1 MHDKQVRRRRAV
13 LVVLVVISLLL
24 LTDYFGESS
33 SSPLHRVQ
41 RGIVAVL
48 SPIQSGAST
57 VFSPVSDV
65 ANWVSTTLHAK
76 TQRDQLKHQ
85 LQAADQQLAQY
96 KTESVQN
103 AYLSKQLGL
112 AQSVGLDRYDPVA
125 ANVISRDPSL
135 WYQTVEVNAG
145 SGDGVSVNDPVTG
158 DGGLVGKV
166 TEVTGSSS
174 VVTLITNASS
184 NEQFGVTATVT
195 DATGDTGVLEP
206 AVGNPNQMVLQDL
219 PNRAAIKTG
228 MQVVTAG
235 YKDPSNAQLNS
246 LYPPGILIGTVASF
260 NPNELLNSGQVP
272 VTPTANVRTFTSVQI
287 LTKVGSGSERAQ
299 VSP

>member
-1 MHDKQVRRRRAV
+1 V

-76 TQRDQLKHQ
+76 TQRDQLKRQ
-85 LQAADQQLAQY
+85 LQAADQQLANY
-96 KTESVQN
+96 KTQAYQN

-135 WYQTVEVNAG
+135 WYQTIEVDAG
-145 SGDGVSVNDPVTG
+145 SGDGVAVNDPVTG

-174 VVTLITNASS
+174 IVTLITNASS
-184 NEQFGVTATVT
+184 NEQFGVTASVT
-195 DATGDTGVLEP
+195 NSTGDTGVLEP

-219 PNRAAIKTG
+219 PNRAQITPG

-235 YKDPSNAQLNS
+235 YKDPANAQLDS

-272 VTPTANVRTFTSVQI
+272 VTPTANVRSFTSVQI
-287 LTKVGSGSERAQ
+287 LTKVGSGNERAQ
-299 VSP
+299 VTP

>member
-76 TQRDQLKHQ
+76 TQRDQLKRQ
-85 LQAADQQLAQY
+85 LQAADQQLANY
-96 KTESVQN
+96 KTQAYQN

-135 WYQTVEVNAG
+135 W
-145 SGDGVSVNDPVTG
+145 
-158 DGGLVGKV
+158 
-166 TEVTGSSS
+166 
-174 VVTLITNASS
+174 
-184 NEQFGVTATVT
+184 
-195 DATGDTGVLEP
+195 
-206 AVGNPNQMVLQDL
+206 
-219 PNRAAIKTG
+219 
-228 MQVVTAG
+228 
-235 YKDPSNAQLNS
+235 
-246 LYPPGILIGTVASF
+246 
-260 NPNELLNSGQVP
+260 
-272 VTPTANVRTFTSVQI
+272 
-287 LTKVGSGSERAQ
+287 
-299 VSP
+299 

>member
-1 MHDKQVRRRRAV
+1 M

-65 ANWVSTTLHAK
+65 ANWMSTTLHAK
-76 TQRDQLKHQ
+76 TQRDQLKRQ
-85 LQAADQQLAQY
+85 LQTADQQLANY
-96 KTESVQN
+96 KTQAYQN

-112 AQSVGLDRYDPVA
+112 AQTVGLNRYDPVA

-135 WYQTVEVNAG
+135 WYQTIEVDAG
-145 SGDGVSVNDPVTG
+145 SGDGVAVNNPVTG

-166 TEVTGSSS
+166 TEVTGSTSI
-174 VVTLITNASS
+174 VTLITNASS
-184 NEQFGVTATVT
+184 NEQFGVTASLTNK
-195 DATGDTGVLEP
+195 TGDTGVLEP

-219 PNRAAIKTG
+219 PNRAQITPG

-235 YKDPSNAQLNS
+235 YADPSNPQLNS

-272 VTPTANVRTFTSVQI
+272 VTPTANVRGFTSVQI
-287 LTKVGSGSERAQ
+287 LTKVGSGTERAQ
-299 VSP
+299 VNP

>member
-1 MHDKQVRRRRAV
+1 V
-13 LVVLVVISLLL
+13 LAVLVVISLLL

-85 LQAADQQLAQY
+85 LQAADQQLANY
-96 KTESVQN
+96 KTQAIQN
-103 AYLSKQLGL
+103 AYLSKELGL
-112 AQSVGLDRYDPVA
+112 AQTVGLARYNPVA
-125 ANVISRDPSL
+125 ANVISRDASL
-135 WYQTVEVNAG
+135 WYQTIEVNAG

-174 VVTLITNASS
+174 IVTLITNASS

-195 DATGDTGVLEP
+195 NATGDTGVLEP

-219 PNRAAIKTG
+219 PNRAQIKPG

-235 YKDPSNAQLNS
+235 YKDPSNAQLDS

-272 VTPTANVRTFTSVQI
+272 VTPTANVRSFTSVQI
-287 LTKVGSGSERAQ
+287 LTKVGSSSERAQ
-299 VSP
+299 VNP

>member
-1 MHDKQVRRRRAV
+1 V

-76 TQRDQLKHQ
+76 TQRDQLKRQ
-85 LQAADQQLAQY
+85 LQAADQQLANY
-96 KTESVQN
+96 KTQAYQN

-135 WYQTVEVNAG
+135 WYQTIEVDAG
-145 SGDGVSVNDPVTG
+145 SGDGVVVNDPVTG

-174 VVTLITNASS
+174 IVTLITNASS
-184 NEQFGVTATVT
+184 NEQFGVTASVT
-195 DATGDTGVLEP
+195 NSTGDTGVLEP

-219 PNRAAIKTG
+219 PNRAQITPG

-235 YKDPSNAQLNS
+235 YKDPANAQLDS

-272 VTPTANVRTFTSVQI
+272 VTPTANVRSFTSVQI
-287 LTKVGSGSERAQ
+287 LTKVGSGNERAQ
-299 VSP
+299 VTP